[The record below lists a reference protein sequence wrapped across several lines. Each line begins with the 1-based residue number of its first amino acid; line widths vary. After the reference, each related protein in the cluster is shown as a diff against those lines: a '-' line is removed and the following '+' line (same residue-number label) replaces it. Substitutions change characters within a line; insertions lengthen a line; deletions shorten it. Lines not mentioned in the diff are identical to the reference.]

1 MRRQERI
8 ELIYYLRL
16 FDAGTNES
24 YGHLVNVNPD
34 GIMVIGERP
43 LPTGETHTFTMDLP
57 RHFGPQRQISFAAEI
72 VWSRLP
78 PDSQFYSSGLKLLS
92 VSQQDRAV
100 LARLMQ
106 DFDREEISFDIADEM
121 NPPEISEGGGELS

>member
-16 FDAGTNES
+16 FDTETNQS
-24 YGHLVNVNPD
+24 IGHLVNVNPE
-34 GIMVIGERP
+34 GIKVIGER
-43 LPTGETHTFTMDLP
+43 LLSSGETHTFAMDLP
-57 RHFGPQRQISFAAEI
+57 RHFGPQRQIVFAAQI

-92 VSQQDRAV
+92 VSEQDRA
-100 LARLMQ
+100 LLERLMQ